1 MTFIQETCVTLET
14 YYKVTKTNNI
24 MAIDNITFPRLEE
37 GSETLL

>member
-1 MTFIQETCVTLET
+1 VVNPDSTSKAT